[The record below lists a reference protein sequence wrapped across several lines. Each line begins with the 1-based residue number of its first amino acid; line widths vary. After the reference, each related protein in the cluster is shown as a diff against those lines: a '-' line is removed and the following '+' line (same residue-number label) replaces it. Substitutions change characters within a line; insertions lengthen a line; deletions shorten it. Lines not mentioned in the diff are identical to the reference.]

1 MITSFFGV
9 KIKNGAHFS
18 DATEKAFEL
27 LFEKFEGVKIDV
39 PDSTTTLF
47 YYKDP
52 RFGQHVLAYY
62 INEGNLYQVGVTK
75 PYDIVPDASSFEGI
89 HAAAIEAVKGTL
101 VTEEEP
107 KVQEPEVKPSE
118 DEADVP
124 PTEEPKTE
132 EPKEEPKEE
141 TPAEPENEALVDA
154 LDGEEV
160 FTQNGRYWVNRNG
173 RKVYVF
179 KVPNALDVETGS
191 MVLEDAPAGTDLL
204 ADEEGRLFYYYG
216 NKKIYVK
223 KPSNETEAP
232 SKPEEKPA
240 EPKEES
246 PADTPDVPNTPEA
259 PVEEPK
265 PEEPKTEEPK
275 EEPKAEEPGLL
286 LNGVKV
292 ADANND
298 EIIQFAGLLKDKKF
312 ELSEDGKYR
321 IYELLRALS
330 MGEITVE
337 IFFHELETGVLT
349 REVVNKN
356 EASLD
361 FVSFREEIEKVIE
374 KFLNK
379 KDEATP
385 SESAE

>member
-18 DATEKAFEL
+18 DATEKAFEMI
-27 LFEKFEGVKIDV
+27 FERYEGVKIDV

-75 PYDIVPDASSFEGI
+75 PYDIVPDANSFEGI

-107 KVQEPEVKPSE
+107 KVEEPADKPSE
-118 DEADVP
+118 GEADNP
-124 PTEEPKTE
+124 TTDNPTTDNPTTDNPTEEPKPETPAPE
-132 EPKEEPKEE
+132 EPKE
-141 TPAEPENEALVDA
+141 NEGLVDA

-160 FTQNGRYWVNRNG
+160 FTQNGRYWVKRNG
-173 RKVYVF
+173 RKVYVY
-179 KVPNALDVETGS
+179 KAPNALDVETGT
-191 MVLEDAPAGTDLL
+191 MVLEDAPEGTDLL
-204 ADEEGRLFYYYG
+204 ADEEGRLFYYVG

-223 KPSNETEAP
+223 NPAANK
-232 SKPEEKPA
+232 EEKPA
-240 EPKEES
+240 EPKEE
-246 PADTPDVPNTPEA
+246 V
-259 PVEEPK
+259 
-265 PEEPKTEEPK
+265 
-275 EEPKAEEPGLL
+275 PGLL

-292 ADANND
+292 ADAQND

-337 IFFHELETGVLT
+337 IFFHELETGILT

-356 EASLD
+356 EPSLD
-361 FVSFREEIEKVIE
+361 LVSFREEIEKVIE

-385 SESAE
+385 SNSAE

>member
-75 PYDIVPDASSFEGI
+75 PYDIVPDANSFEAI
-89 HAAAIEAVKGTL
+89 HAAAIESVKDTL

-107 KVQEPEVKPSE
+107 KATEPAVTPSE
-118 DEADVP
+118 DDADKP
-124 PTEEPKTE
+124 AE
-132 EPKEEPKEE
+132 EPKEEPKPEA
-141 TPAEPENEALVDA
+141 PAETEELVDA
-154 LDGEEV
+154 IEGEEV
-160 FTQNGRYWVNRNG
+160 FTQEGRYWVIRDG
-173 RKVYVF
+173 KKVYVN
-179 KVPNALDVETGS
+179 KVFNALDAETRE
-191 MVLEDAPAGTDLL
+191 MVLEDAPEGTDLL
-204 ADEEGRLFYYYG
+204 ADEEGRLFYYIG
-216 NKKIYVK
+216 NTKIYVK
-223 KPSNETEAP
+223 KPSNGNEAP
-232 SKPEEKPA
+232 SKPEDEK
-240 EPKEES
+240 

-265 PEEPKTEEPK
+265 PEEPAKPEEPK
-275 EEPKAEEPGLL
+275 TEEPKAEEPKEEVPGLL

-337 IFFHELETGVLT
+337 IFFHELETGILT
-349 REVVNKN
+349 REVVSKN
-356 EASLD
+356 EPSLD
-361 FVSFREEIEKVIE
+361 LVSFREEIEKVIE

>member
-9 KIKNGAHFS
+9 KIKNGVHFS
-18 DATEKAFEL
+18 DNSEKAFEL

-75 PYDIVPDASSFEGI
+75 PYDIVPDANSFEGI
-89 HAAAIEAVKGTL
+89 HAAAIEAVRGTL
-101 VTEEEP
+101 VADEP
-107 KVQEPEVKPSE
+107 AKDQEPEVKPSE

-132 EPKEEPKEE
+132 EPKGE

-154 LDGEEV
+154 LEGEEV

-173 RKVYVF
+173 RKVYVY
-179 KVPNALDVETGS
+179 KVPNALDVETGT
-191 MVLEDAPAGTDLL
+191 MVLEDAPDGTDLL
-204 ADEEGRLFYYYG
+204 VDEEGRLFYYLG

-240 EPKEES
+240 
-246 PADTPDVPNTPEA
+246 DTPEA
-259 PVEEPK
+259 PAEEPK

-275 EEPKAEEPGLL
+275 EEPKEEEPGLL

-298 EIIQFAGLLKDKKF
+298 EIIQFTGLLKDKKF

-337 IFFHELETGVLT
+337 IFFHELETGILT
-349 REVVNKN
+349 RDVVSKN

-361 FVSFREEIEKVIE
+361 LVSFREEIEKVIE

-379 KDEATP
+379 KVEATP

>member
-9 KIKNGAHFS
+9 KIKNGVHFS
-18 DATEKAFEL
+18 DNTEKAFEL

-75 PYDIVPDASSFEGI
+75 PYDIVPDANSFEGI

-107 KVQEPEVKPSE
+107 K
-118 DEADVP
+118 A
-124 PTEEPKTE
+124 
-132 EPKEEPKEE
+132 EEPKEE

-160 FTQNGRYWVNRNG
+160 FTQNGRYWVKRDG
-173 RKVYVF
+173 RKVYVY
-179 KVPNALDVETGS
+179 KVPNALDVETGT
-191 MVLEDAPAGTDLL
+191 MVLEDAPEGTDLL
-204 ADEEGRLFYYYG
+204 ADEEGRLFYYLG

-223 KPSNETEAP
+223 KPSFETEAP
-232 SKPEEKPA
+232 SKPEEK
-240 EPKEES
+240 

-259 PVEEPK
+259 PAEEPK

-275 EEPKAEEPGLL
+275 EEPKEEVPGLL

-292 ADANND
+292 AHSEND

-337 IFFHELETGVLT
+337 IFFHELETGILT
-349 REVVNKN
+349 RNVVSKN

-361 FVSFREEIEKVIE
+361 LVSFREEIEKVIE